1 MTIVHGGISQSA
13 AAAAASGD
21 TGASLRSRRLLLI
34 SVLLAAAGVAL
45 LLLYMRRYETD
56 VSGGT
61 RVQLLTVITPV
72 ARGTVLTEEMLGVR
86 EVPVS
91 YVESRAVK
99 AAELAKVRGIRTAID
114 LDPQDSLLWTDLAVS
129 ADDRD
134 VSSLLQPGNRAFSV
148 EARQGGAAGSDLI
161 RPGDYVD
168 VLATFSNQVAGGR
181 AGATVLL
188 LQRVLVLAVG
198 NETQRQA
205 FQAGADQGPALG
217 RRGANLTL
225 SLKIEE
231 AQMMALAV
239 RQAELS
245 VVLRSAGD
253 ATVTEGLPNLTPDNL
268 LETATHVNRRRSAQV
283 SDSALPTRIGGTEN
297 R

>member
-1 MTIVHGGISQSA
+1 MNVVSPSVSVPSSDA
-13 AAAAASGD
+13 
-21 TGASLRSRRLLLI
+21 GASARSRRLLLI
-34 SVLLAAAGVAL
+34 SVMLGAAGVLL

-56 VSGGT
+56 VSGGA
-61 RVQLLTVITPV
+61 RVQLLTVVAPV

-91 YVESRAVK
+91 YVEPRAVK
-99 AAELAKVRGIRTAID
+99 AAELSKVRGIRTALD
-114 LDPQDSLLWTDLAVS
+114 LDPQDSLLWTDLAVGVE
-129 ADDRD
+129 DRN
-134 VSSLLQPGNRAFSV
+134 VSSLVQPGNRAFSI
-148 EARQGGAAGSDLI
+148 EARQGGAAGADLI

-168 VLATFSNQVAGGR
+168 VLATFSKDTAGSR

-198 NETQRQA
+198 SETQRQA
-205 FQAGADQGPALG
+205 FQGTDGASALS
-217 RRGANLTL
+217 RRNGALTL

-245 VVLRSAGD
+245 VVLRGVGD

-268 LETATHVNRRRSAQV
+268 LETATHVSRRRSAQV
-283 SDSALPTRIGGTEN
+283 SDSSLPVRIGGTEN

>member
-1 MTIVHGGISQSA
+1 MNVVSPSVA
-13 AAAAASGD
+13 APSSDA
-21 TGASLRSRRLLLI
+21 GASARSRRLLLS
-34 SVLLAAAGVAL
+34 SVLLGAAGVLL

-56 VSGGT
+56 VSGGA
-61 RVQLLTVITPV
+61 RVQLLTVIAPV

-91 YVESRAVK
+91 YVEPRAVK
-99 AAELAKVRGIRTAID
+99 AAELSKVRGIRAALD
-114 LDPQDSLLWTDLAVS
+114 LDPQDSLLWTDLAVGVE
-129 ADDRD
+129 DRN
-134 VSSLLQPGNRAFSV
+134 VSSLVQPGNRAFSI
-148 EARQGGAAGSDLI
+148 EARQGGAAGADLI

-168 VLATFSNQVAGGR
+168 VLATFSKDLAGSR
-181 AGATVLL
+181 AGATVLLL

-205 FQAGADQGPALG
+205 FQASGAASTLS
-217 RRGANLTL
+217 RRNDSLTL

-245 VVLRSAGD
+245 VVLRGVGD
-253 ATVTEGLPNLTPDNL
+253 STITEGLPNLTPDNL
-268 LETATHVNRRRSAQV
+268 LETATNVGRRRSAQL
-283 SDSALPTRIGGTEN
+283 SDSALPVRIGGTEN

>member
-1 MTIVHGGISQSA
+1 MTIVHGGSSQPAAAPSA
-13 AAAAASGD
+13 AA
-21 TGASLRSRRLLLI
+21 GASARSRRLLLI
-34 SVLLAAAGVAL
+34 SLLLAAAGVAL

-61 RVQLLTVITPV
+61 RVQLLTVISP
-72 ARGTVLTEEMLGVR
+72 APRGTVLTEEMLGVR

-91 YVESRAVK
+91 YVEPRAVK

-129 ADDRD
+129 VDDRD
-134 VSSLLQPGNRAFSV
+134 VSALLQPGNRAFSV
-148 EARQGGAAGSDLI
+148 EARQGGAAGNDLI

-181 AGATVLL
+181 AGTTVLL

-205 FQAGADQGPALG
+205 FQAGNDQGSALG
-217 RRGANLTL
+217 RRAASLTL

-253 ATVTEGLPNLTPDNL
+253 STVTEGLPNLTPDNL
-268 LETATHVNRRRSAQV
+268 LETATNVNRRRSAQV

>member
-1 MTIVHGGISQSA
+1 MNVVSPSVPA
-13 AAAAASGD
+13 PSSD
-21 TGASLRSRRLLLI
+21 PGASARSRRLLLI
-34 SVLLAAAGVAL
+34 SALLGAAGVLL
-45 LLLYMRRYETD
+45 LLLYMRRYERD
-56 VSGGT
+56 VSGGA
-61 RVQLLTVITPV
+61 RVQLLTVIAPIT
-72 ARGTVLTEEMLGVR
+72 RGTVLTEEMLGVR

-91 YVESRAVK
+91 YVEPRAVK
-99 AAELAKVRGIRTAID
+99 AAELSKVRGIRAALD
-114 LDPQDSLLWTDLAVS
+114 LDPQDSLLWTDLAVGVE
-129 ADDRD
+129 DRN
-134 VSSLLQPGNRAFSV
+134 VSSLLQPGNRAFSI
-148 EARQGGAAGSDLI
+148 EARQGGAAGADLI

-168 VLATFSNQVAGGR
+168 VLATFSKDVAGSR

-205 FQAGADQGPALG
+205 FQADAASAAS
-217 RRGANLTL
+217 RRNNSLTL

-245 VVLRSAGD
+245 VVLRGVGD

-268 LETATHVNRRRSAQV
+268 LETATHVARRRSAQV
-283 SDSALPTRIGGTEN
+283 SESALPVRIGGTEN